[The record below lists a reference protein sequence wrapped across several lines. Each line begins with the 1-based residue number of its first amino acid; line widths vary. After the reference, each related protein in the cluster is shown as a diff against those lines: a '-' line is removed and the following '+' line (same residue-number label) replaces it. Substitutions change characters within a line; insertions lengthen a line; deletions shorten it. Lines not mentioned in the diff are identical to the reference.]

1 MTITEFLLAR
11 IAEDDASAPAPSR
24 PMPSDADYVHAM
36 CGDCGGCSQMRWL
49 AECDA
54 KRRIVEQWERI
65 STRLQVDLD
74 QTQGWETLRVLA
86 SVYSDHPDYRQEWR
100 L

>member
-1 MTITEFLLAR
+1 MTLTEFLLAR
-11 IAEDDASAPAPSR
+11 VAEDEQGAPG
-24 PMPSDADYVHAM
+24 VLN
-36 CGDCGGCSQMRWL
+36 WL
-49 AECDA
+49 AVRDDYETYDRVRADCEA

-86 SVYSDHPDYRQEWR
+86 SVYSDHPDYDPAWA
-100 L
+100 